1 MKIVVVGGGS
11 VGLLAAARLQ
21 LGGQQVHL
29 VTRTAGQAARVQQQG
44 LTMRALDGQ
53 VRQVAVDVSPAAAGL
68 PLADIYL
75 LTVKA
80 PDVSALL
87 PVLSAIPESARV
99 IAMQN
104 GMSHVEVLTTHLSP
118 GQLFFAVNTEGARRH
133 SPVEVE
139 HTGSGTIRVGPWE
152 KQETPDRLI
161 DAFAAAARKSGMDVQ
176 WVDTA
181 APLLWRKLLVNALI
195 NPLTALFE
203 VENGGLL
210 RSPETLPV
218 MRALFEEAAAVADAC
233 GRKIGE
239 ADWQEIVTICR
250 NTWRNHSSMLQ
261 DIQHGRP
268 TEIDAILGY
277 LTGKADAHGIA
288 VPMLRTALLAVRVK
302 EAVKRSGKSEAQE
315 SAQAMG

>member
-1 MKIVVVGGGS
+1 MKIVVIGGGS
-11 VGLLAAARLQ
+11 VGLLAASRLQ

-29 VTRTAGQAARVQQQG
+29 VTRTAGQAARLQHEG
-44 LTMRALDGQ
+44 LTMRAMDGLIK
-53 VRQVAVDVSPAAAGL
+53 QVAVDVSPAAAVL

-80 PDVSALL
+80 HDLPDLL
-87 PVLSAIPESARV
+87 PALATIPESARV

-104 GMSHVEVLTTHLSP
+104 GMAHVDVLMTQLSP
-118 GQLFFAVNTEGARRH
+118 AQLFFAVNTEGARRL

-139 HTGSGTIRVGPWE
+139 HTGSGMIRMGPWE

-161 DAFAAAARKSGMDVQ
+161 ESLASAARKSGIEMQ
-176 WVDTA
+176 CVDTA
-181 APLLWRKLLVNALI
+181 APLVWRKLLVNALI

-210 RSPETLPV
+210 RSAEVLSV
-218 MRALFEEAAAVADAC
+218 MRAMFSEAAAVAGAC
-233 GRKIGE
+233 GQKIDE
-239 ADWQEIVTICR
+239 EDWQEILTICR

-261 DIQHGRP
+261 DIRHGRP

-277 LTGKADAHGIA
+277 LTGKADEHGIA
-288 VPMLRTALLAVRVK
+288 VPLLETVLMAVRVK
-302 EAVKRSGKSEAQE
+302 EGARRLGEIEVQE
-315 SAQAMG
+315 SVQAKA